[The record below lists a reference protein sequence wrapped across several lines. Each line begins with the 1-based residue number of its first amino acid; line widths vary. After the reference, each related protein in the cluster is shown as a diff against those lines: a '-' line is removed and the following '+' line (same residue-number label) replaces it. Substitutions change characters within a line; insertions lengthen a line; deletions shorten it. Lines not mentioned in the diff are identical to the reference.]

1 MAQVSY
7 PLYIIFGTLP
17 SIIWLLFYLK
27 RDVHPESN
35 KMVLKIFFLGM
46 LVAIP
51 AVFLEIEIFKLFGL
65 FHFSPFLLAVLN
77 TFIGVALVEEFLK
90 YLVVQNQVLKH
101 PECDEPID
109 VMLYMIISAL
119 GFAALENILILFQL
133 GPGFLWG
140 RTLEVSI
147 FRFAGATVL
156 HALASGTIGYFLSLS
171 FYKKEARVKFVALGL
186 VIATILHGFYNFFIM
201 RGEGNFRIFGPLAI
215 LTGLA
220 IFVAFGIKKLQRISK
235 IAKV

>member
-17 SIIWLLFYLK
+17 SIIWLLFYLR
-27 RDVHPESN
+27 RDVHPESH
-35 KMVLKIFFLGM
+35 KTVLRIFFWGM

-51 AVFLEIEIFKLFGL
+51 AVFLEVGIFKTFGEFNL
-65 FHFSPFLLAVLN
+65 PPLLLALLN

-90 YLVVQNQVLKH
+90 YLVVRGLVLKH

-140 RTLEVSI
+140 RTLEISI

-156 HALASGTIGYFLSLS
+156 HALASGTIGYFLSFS
-171 FYKKEARVKFVALGL
+171 FYKEEKRTKFVALGL
-186 VIATILHGFYNFFIM
+186 LIAAILHGFYNFFIM
-201 RGEGNFRIFGPLAI
+201 RGEGNLRIFGPLAI

-235 IAKV
+235 IAKI